1 MSRQDAHEIA
11 PGAVLEFYESK
22 EILCGVVLAVK
33 DSRFN
38 VLTERNREVN
48 VTLSRIIH
56 CGKSLLNL
64 KVGRDE
70 LLKRLAE
77 VSETRRRLMEQI
89 ELEEVWSLLESEETA
104 FSAGEIA
111 EYIFSSPVSDD
122 QSAAVHHLLLQDR
135 LYFQAKDSTFFP
147 RSRENVETRRIEM
160 EREAERERR
169 ITEGANWAAAVS
181 NKKPHPPAIGFRDE
195 LIEELKNFAVFGLE
209 AKEAVFI
216 KEVLKTA
223 GIPPHPQS
231 AFRILVRLGIWREDE
246 NLMLYEHGISPEFST
261 AASGQ
266 ADEISSGGLNGLL
279 QKREDLTGLEVF
291 TVDNLLTR
299 DYDDAL
305 SIRELADGRFE
316 VGIHIA
322 DAAEMVPPGTTLDRE
337 AETRVSS
344 IYLPDERISMLP
356 PSLSEGILSL
366 KAGKDRLA
374 LSFLLTVDSEANIC
388 ETRIVRSTIRVRSQR
403 TYEEV
408 NARIEAE
415 PGIRALYELAN
426 KFRQKR
432 IERGAIILPLPEIQ
446 VYVNS
451 VGMIQVSRYDKET
464 PSQILV
470 SEWMIAANAAAAD
483 YLVERGMPA
492 VFRNQAECRPETEF
506 TQSEHELFKVFRQRR
521 LFSRAELGTEAKP
534 HCSLAIPHYT
544 TVTSPIRRYSDLIVQ
559 RQLKHAMSTAS
570 ALYTTEQLG
579 ELITKIS
586 VAQAR
591 IFMIQR
597 KWTRYWIL
605 KFMEQEDLETLTAL
619 VLDKNARFAHLLIP
633 DYLLETNAP
642 VPQNSKIRQGD
653 QVKIHIEKLNPR
665 EDLIKVQIQE
675 IPSRAVN
682 SEQ

>member
-1 MSRQDAHEIA
+1 MSRPDVHEVA
-11 PGAVLEFYESK
+11 PGTVLEFYESK

-38 VLTERNREVN
+38 VITERNREVN

-56 CGKSLLNL
+56 SGRSLLNL
-64 KVGRDE
+64 KTGRDE
-70 LLKRLAE
+70 LLKKLGEISQVRLKL
-77 VSETRRRLMEQI
+77 RQQI
-89 ELEEVWSLLESEETA
+89 DIEEVWSLLEAEEAGFTA
-104 FSAGEIA
+104 REIA
-111 EYIFSSPVSDD
+111 EFIFASPISDD
-122 QSAAVHHLLLQDR
+122 QTAAVHHVLLQDK
-135 LYFQAKDSTFFP
+135 LYFLTKDGRFFARP
-147 RSRENVETRRIEM
+147 AENVEARRIEL
-160 EREAERERR
+160 EREAERERK
-169 ITEGANWAAAVS
+169 ISEGSRWAAAVL
-181 NKKPHPPAIGFRDE
+181 NKKPHPPAIEFRDE
-195 LIEELKNFAVFGLE
+195 LVEALKNFAVFGAE
-209 AKEAVFI
+209 TKEAAFI
-216 KEVLKTA
+216 KELLKIG

-231 AFRILVRLGIWREDE
+231 AFRILVRLGVWREDE
-246 NLMLYEHGISPEFST
+246 NLMLHEHGISPDFPEEAT
-261 AASGQ
+261 GQ
-266 ADEISSGGLNGLL
+266 AEAISAAGLNGYS
-279 QKREDLTGLEVF
+279 QQREDLSTLDIF

-305 SIRELADGRFE
+305 SIRDLGGGFFE

-322 DAAEMVPPGTTLDRE
+322 DAAEMIPPGTLLDNL
-337 AETRVSS
+337 AENRASS

-366 KAGKDRLA
+366 QAGKDRLA

-388 ETRIVRSTIRVRSQR
+388 GTRIVKSTIKVRNQR

-408 NARIEAE
+408 NARIEEE
-415 PGIRALYELAN
+415 PGLKVLYELAN

-446 VYVNS
+446 VYVNNA
-451 VGMIQVSRYDKET
+451 GMIQVSRYDKET

-483 YLVERGMPA
+483 YLVERGIPA

-506 TQSEHELFKVFRQRR
+506 TQSEHELFKIFRQRR

-559 RQLKHAMSTAS
+559 RQLKHAMATGSP
-570 ALYTTEQLG
+570 LYTTEQLG

-586 VAQAR
+586 VAQSR

-605 KFMEQEDLETLTAL
+605 KFIEQEDLETLGAL
-619 VLDKNARFAHLLIP
+619 VLDKNSRFAHLLLP
-633 DYLLETNAP
+633 DFLLETNAP
-642 VPQNSKIRQGD
+642 LTKDSKIRQGD
-653 QVKIHIEKLNPR
+653 KVKIHIEKLIPR
-665 EDLIKVQIQE
+665 EDLVKVQIQE
-675 IPSRAVN
+675 IPSRPAN
-682 SEQ
+682 GEQ